1 MSEQETDAKDA
12 ANAGD
17 KTDVRSA
24 AVPSA
29 TANSDSRP
37 IGFLWPE
44 HERMRRALKALSD
57 GRLDDIQPN
66 IDAIS
71 DADDP
76 TRAWTHWLTGRLLA
90 RRHRAAEALEH
101 LERCIA
107 ACASGAGST
116 DELDRNRARLQS
128 AAWEDVGVLR
138 RRREELSAARQA
150 HEEAH
155 RLRCA
160 HGSFEECWSS
170 AHEVALTAIIAGAL
184 DDAEAWCRKA
194 LNHADQIEQ
203 AADLYRARSFEL
215 LAEVA
220 SKAKHPQAAVGF
232 ARHALEC
239 YTQHDPGSLETAKAE
254 ASLIRLLVT
263 AAEAALGTDQAAV
276 TKSLDEALQRAPA
289 VEQSLRAFGA
299 DQDALH
305 VRELTELGT
314 TLRDE
319 M

>member
-1 MSEQETDAKDA
+1 MSGPETGT
-12 ANAGD
+12 AG
-17 KTDVRSA
+17 SA
-24 AVPSA
+24 AASG
-29 TANSDSRP
+29 SRP
-37 IGFLWPE
+37 VGFLWPE

-57 GRLDDIQPN
+57 GRLDDVQPN

-71 DADDP
+71 DEDDP
-76 TRAWTHWLTGRLLA
+76 THAWTHWLAGRLLA
-90 RRHRAAEALEH
+90 RRYQTSEALEH
-101 LERCIA
+101 FERCVA
-107 ACASGAGST
+107 ACVSAGASAGEG
-116 DELDRNRARLQS
+116 DGNFARLQA

-138 RRREELSAARQA
+138 RRREELSQARRA
-150 HEEAH
+150 HEEAYAI
-155 RLRCA
+155 RCE

-170 AHEVALTAIIAGAL
+170 AHEVALTAVIAEQL

-194 LNHADQIEQ
+194 LNHADPIEQ
-203 AADLYRARSFEL
+203 AADHYRARSFDL

-220 SKAKHPQAAVGF
+220 SKLKHPHAAVGF

-239 YTQHDPGSLETAKAE
+239 STQHDPGSLETVKAE

-263 AAEAALGTDQAAV
+263 AAEAALGTDQAV
-276 TKSLDEALQRAPA
+276 VSKSLDEALDRAPA

-299 DQDALH
+299 DQDALQ

-314 TLRDE
+314 KLRDE